1 MEQEGNKVL
10 NDNEVRR
17 MRQYQCECKECGA
30 KNRVVIK
37 NPPYPEIGEVFKWH
51 CPQGNIDTDHVRIEP
66 VKLGA

>member
-1 MEQEGNKVL
+1 
-10 NDNEVRR
+10 

-51 CPQGNIDTDHVRIEP
+51 CPQCNIDTDHVRIEP